1 MYAIFEELCKQKGVT
16 PYKVSKDTGISTA
29 TLTSWK
35 QGKYAPKDEKRR
47 KIAEYFGVT
56 LEYLDGVEKTE
67 DTSAL
72 VDQIDT
78 AYLSLA
84 KDLQNDGI
92 DPDDIRMMVETLKK
106 YRK

>member
-16 PYKVSKDTGISTA
+16 PYKVSKATGISTA

-35 QGKYAPKDEKRR
+35 QGKYAPKIDKRR

-56 LEYLDGVEKTE
+56 LEYLDGVEKKE